1 MNSTN
6 ADGGNE
12 PLADGRIERASAHV
26 WRIELPVD
34 TIPPYDHTNAYLV
47 VDAGVALLVDPG
59 SDLPEALPL
68 IRLALQRSGARLLKG
83 VVLTHT
89 HPDHTGGVG
98 LVSSAQLTGPE
109 RLPVFAHTLEAP
121 RLPAEWGTVHLQG
134 ERTLMVGD
142 VALRC
147 LHTPGH
153 SPGHLTLLV
162 ENADE
167 DRPEIALVGD
177 LAAATGSV
185 WVGLPEGDMVSYL
198 ASLATIQDLKPRL
211 LGPGHGPLIADVQ
224 RRLSEMAEH
233 RREREEQ
240 VLAALEAG
248 PATSGEVTA
257 RVYQG
262 LDSAVFDL
270 AEKSVQAHLLKLM
283 REMKVVHLG
292 ADESGPYAVRR

>member
-1 MNSTN
+1 MTVSNPAGSVKPN
-6 ADGGNE
+6 GD
-12 PLADGRIERASAHV
+12 DRIEQASAHV

-34 TIPPYDHTNAYLV
+34 TLPPYDHTNAYLV

-59 SDLPEALPL
+59 SELPEALPL
-68 IRLALQRSGARLLKG
+68 LELALQRSGTRLLKG

-89 HPDHTGGVG
+89 HPDHTGGVE
-98 LVSSAQLTGPE
+98 LIRSA
-109 RLPVFAHTLEAP
+109 RLAGQDQVPVYAHTLEAP
-121 RLPAEWGTVHLQG
+121 RLPSAWDVVHLQG

-162 ENADE
+162 QNAGE

-177 LAAATGSV
+177 LAAASGSV
-185 WVGLPEGDMVSYL
+185 WVGVPEGDMVEYL
-198 ASLATIQDLKPRL
+198 ASLAAVKDLKPRL

-224 RRLSEMAEH
+224 RPLSEMAEH
-233 RREREEQ
+233 RLEREAQ
-240 VLAALEAG
+240 VLAALEEG
-248 PATSGEVTA
+248 PATSSEITA
-257 RVYQG
+257 RVYKS
-262 LDSAVFDL
+262 LPSSVLEL
-270 AEKSVQAHLLKLM
+270 AEQSVQAHLLKLM

-292 ADESGPYAVRR
+292 SDEQC